1 MAETPGSS
9 LIGKV
14 VKTNYSNKMG
24 ENQTYRS
31 QRKI

>member
-9 LIGKV
+9 LTGKV
-14 VKTNYSNKMG
+14 VKTKYLNKMG